1 MARDEKSFEK
11 KETSLRSKVL
21 TLDVTSGRGKYS
33 MYDPLQLHELWFGV
47 VELGVVQD
55 D

>member
-21 TLDVTSGRGKYS
+21 ILDVTGGQGKYS
-33 MYDPLQLHELWFGV
+33 KHDLLQLYELWVGGA
-47 VELGVVQD
+47 ELCVVQD